1 MRNIPHKSELAIVRD
16 ILHTILVVYSFV
28 TTAEFNNWFENQ
40 DDKVKGLVRARFS
53 RIEIAGH
60 FGVVKSLSDGV
71 YELKWKN
78 GLRIYFGYLEKTK
91 ILVLLG
97 GNKNGQSKDIKKAKK
112 ILS

>member
-1 MRNIPHKSELAIVRD
+1 M
-16 ILHTILVVYSFV
+16 HTRQVMYSFV
-28 TTAEFNNWFENQ
+28 TTAEFNTWFENQ

-53 RIEIAGH
+53 RIEVAGH
-60 FGVVKSLSDGV
+60 FGVVKSLDDGV

-78 GLRIYFGYLEKTK
+78 GLRVYFGYLEKTK